1 MYLKSYRSEI
11 KERYPAYFN
20 EFPFYAPLRVIGVI
34 TQQKVYIIFTKDGNP
49 KKTSFEV
56 LDETDIPEL
65 MRVKDAIFRKDEDIF
80 ALLGIKTLF
89 WEMSV
94 GRKLYTEREQGDARY
109 FDEDNANRAA
119 TISIRFHYERLFD
132 HQGDVI
138 RVTSL
143 GRGQYKPTVE
153 SKYRFVYNSIEE
165 KSLKTKV
172 EEILARA
179 EEGEEILITG
189 WIGSF
194 AIRFLNA
201 LKKRNI
207 KFRIITH
214 KPSSPKKGK
223 PASDEYDIFTKVLTK
238 EFSDNVRI
246 LGKLHAR
253 LLLSEK
259 EALVSTA
266 DFTKDSHEEKFE
278 AGISTTDGL
287 MILEL
292 KKFFEKMWES
302 ATRLS
307 KK

>member
-1 MYLKSYRSEI
+1 MFLKSYRTQI
-11 KERYPAYFN
+11 KEKYPAYCN
-20 EFPFYAPLRVIGVI
+20 EFPFYGPIRAIGVI
-34 TQQKVYIIFTKDGNP
+34 TQHRVYIIFTKDGNP

-56 LDETDIPEL
+56 FDENDIPEL
-65 MRVKDAIFRKDEDIF
+65 MRVKDAIFSKDEDIF

-89 WEMSV
+89 WEMPSASV
-94 GRKLYTEREQGDARY
+94 DYSVRETGDPQY
-109 FDEDNANRAA
+109 FDEDYANRVA
-119 TISIRFHYERLFD
+119 TISIRFHYERLYD
-132 HQGDVI
+132 YKGDVV
-138 RVTSL
+138 RVTNL

-153 SKYRFVYNSIEE
+153 SKYSFVYNTIDE

-172 EEILARA
+172 EEIFDRA

-194 AIRFLNA
+194 AIRFLRA

-223 PASDEYDIFTKVLTK
+223 QASDEYDIFTKVLTK
-238 EFSDNVRI
+238 EFSDHVRL

-253 LLLSEK
+253 LLISEK

-292 KKFFEKMWES
+292 KSFFEKMWNS
-302 ATRLS
+302 ATKLR
-307 KK
+307 KN